1 MAPKFGVL
9 AWSRPR
15 LGKEQD
21 VWDFLSG
28 GREIV
33 LERTRNADLV
43 RLPGQREHLRHLRH
57 FRYRRGPPGPPQ
69 RGHPRRPRPARSR
82 PARQGSGHQ
91 TDRTHRGEIGRGAV
105 LLPGGGTLTRT
116 RRQSGPRI
124 TAPAVKVPPDRSR
137 LPDGPPTCDAALPC
151 VNWCFRTVV
160 PHMTPPYRRCMA
172 IQDIYPTAL
181 RLLGRPVLV
190 VGGGPVAARRAK
202 GLLDAGARVTVVA
215 PRCLPGAA
223 RTRRRRPPHLGA
235 APLPSAPTSTAS
247 GSSRPPPAIPPW
259 TRRLRPTPRRS
270 ASGASTPP
278 TTKPPPPGRPPSPS
292 WTTSRSPSTP
302 GETRAAPWPC
312 ATPSPPPWKPATC
325 RCAAAAPHRGSVALV
340 GGGPGDTGLI
350 TVRGRRLL
358 GQADVVVADRLGPRE
373 LLNELAPDVRVIEVG
388 KTPGHHPVPQS
399 EINRIL
405 VDEALQGHRVVRL
418 KGGDPYVLGRGGE
431 EAEFCRQHGVEVEVV
446 SGVTSAIS
454 VPAAAGIPVTH
465 RGLAKGFSVV
475 TGHEELSEVPAR
487 ADHTVILLMGVGQ
500 LRDSAA
506 SLGRAGLP
514 AETPVGIVENGYLP
528 NQRVT
533 IGTLGTIAD
542 QAEAAGVANPAVIV
556 IGDVVR
562 VSPFAPSHFKTADY
576 STTTPNA
583 PARPAPPDPRTDP
596 LDPVNCSITAVMR
609 PQTSVYCEQL
619 MQKKR
624 NTAVSTSTPV
634 GTAAR
639 PLRVAV
645 VGSGPG
651 RRLRRGHPDQERG
664 RQERRADGQ
673 HRPLRPLPG
682 ALRPDPLRRGPGPP
696 AHQGHRQ
703 RPAQGPG
710 PRRHPL
716 LRQRRLRHGPR
727 PSRTSAPTTTP
738 SSSPPAPS
746 RTRT

>member
-1 MAPKFGVL
+1 
-9 AWSRPR
+9 
-15 LGKEQD
+15 
-21 VWDFLSG
+21 
-28 GREIV
+28 
-33 LERTRNADLV
+33 
-43 RLPGQREHLRHLRH
+43 
-57 FRYRRGPPGPPQ
+57 
-69 RGHPRRPRPARSR
+69 
-82 PARQGSGHQ
+82 
-91 TDRTHRGEIGRGAV
+91 
-105 LLPGGGTLTRT
+105 
-116 RRQSGPRI
+116 
-124 TAPAVKVPPDRSR
+124 
-137 LPDGPPTCDAALPC
+137 
-151 VNWCFRTVV
+151 
-160 PHMTPPYRRCMA
+160 MA

-215 PRCLPGAA
+215 PLACPALTGLADAGLLAWEPRTYRTADVDGVWFVQTATGDAA
-223 RTRRRRPPHLGA
+223 VDAQVSADAEAQRIWCVNASDHEASA
-235 APLPSAPTSTAS
+235 AWT
-247 GSSRPPPAIPPW
+247 PAVAVVDDVKIAVNAGGD
-259 TRRLRPTPRRS
+259 PRR
-270 ASGASTPP
+270 AMALRDAVATALETGDLPLRRQRT
-278 TTKPPPPGRPPSPS
+278 
-292 WTTSRSPSTP
+292 TTSAGT
-302 GETRAAPWPC
+302 
-312 ATPSPPPWKPATC
+312 
-325 RCAAAAPHRGSVALV
+325 VALV

-373 LLNELAPDVRVIEVG
+373 LLSELAPDVRVIEVG
-388 KTPGHHPVPQS
+388 KTPGHHPVPQA

-514 AETPVGIVENGYLP
+514 AGTPVGIVENGYLP

-576 STTTPNA
+576 STTSPNA
-583 PARPAPPDPRTDP
+583 PRTA
-596 LDPVNCSITAVMR
+596 ST
-609 PQTSVYCEQL
+609 T
-619 MQKKR
+619 
-624 NTAVSTSTPV
+624 TST
-634 GTAAR
+634 TATTKTTQT
-639 PLRVAV
+639 RV
-645 VGSGPG
+645 
-651 RRLRRGHPDQERG
+651 L
-664 RQERRADGQ
+664 
-673 HRPLRPLPG
+673 
-682 ALRPDPLRRGPGPP
+682 
-696 AHQGHRQ
+696 
-703 RPAQGPG
+703 
-710 PRRHPL
+710 
-716 LRQRRLRHGPR
+716 
-727 PSRTSAPTTTP
+727 TP
-738 SSSPPAPS
+738 
-746 RTRT
+746 